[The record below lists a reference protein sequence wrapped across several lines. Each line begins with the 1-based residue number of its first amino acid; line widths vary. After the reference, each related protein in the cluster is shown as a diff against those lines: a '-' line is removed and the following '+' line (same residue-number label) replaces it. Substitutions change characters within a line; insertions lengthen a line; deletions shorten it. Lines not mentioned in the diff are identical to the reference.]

1 MPSSSMDASRIR
13 ERLGLAVDVV
23 MLVLIVANLTLIVI
37 DWGFANPAVQG
48 LLQAYVPAV
57 YRWYDATI
65 HEHFFFYDLAFVVV
79 FITEILVRWGL
90 AIYRQRYHRW
100 FFYPFVHWYD
110 VLGCVP
116 VSSLRSLRLLRVI
129 AMIPKL
135 QRTGLVDLRDTYLY
149 RTFEKYRDI
158 ILEEVSDRV
167 TVRII
172 EGVQN
177 EIRGQRDVTA
187 RIAEEVIA
195 PQREVLIEALTHR
208 LQEATA
214 VAYTQQQDAFHDYLD
229 EVISDAVT
237 RNREIRSIAGLP
249 GVGKPVAD
257 LLERAISDIV
267 FSVIDRMVADVASLD
282 NDQAI
287 AEITTLST
295 DALLSPKYDQRLN
308 RLARSI
314 VLQSLDVIKEHVEV
328 QRWKEE
334 YGASATSPAST

>member
-1 MPSSSMDASRIR
+1 MDSVRVR
-13 ERLGLAVDVV
+13 ERLGLTVDVV
-23 MLVLIVANLTLIVI
+23 MLVLIAANLTLIVI
-37 DWGFANPAVQG
+37 DWGFENPALQD
-48 LLQAYVPAV
+48 LLRTYVPTV
-57 YRWYDATI
+57 YHWYADTI
-65 HEHFFFYDLAFVVV
+65 HQHFFFYDLAFVAV
-79 FITEILVRWGL
+79 FVAEILVRWGL
-90 AIYRQRYHRW
+90 AIYRQQYHRW

-110 VLGCVP
+110 VLGCIP

-129 AMIPKL
+129 AMVPKL
-135 QRTGLVDLRDTYLY
+135 QRTGLVDLRRTYLY

-177 EIRGQRDVTA
+177 ELRGSQDVTA

-214 VAYTQQQDAFHDYLD
+214 VAYSQQQDDFHDYLD
-229 EVISDAVT
+229 GVISDAVA
-237 RNREIRSIAGLP
+237 RNREISTIAGLP
-249 GVGKPVAD
+249 GVGKPMAD

-282 NDQAI
+282 NDQVI

-308 RLARSI
+308 RMARSI
-314 VLQSLDVIKEHVEV
+314 VLQSLDVIKEHVKV

-334 YGASATSPAST
+334 YAAAPATTPSSS

>member
-1 MPSSSMDASRIR
+1 VR
-13 ERLGLAVDVV
+13 EQLGLTVDLV

-37 DWGFANPAVQG
+37 DWGFANPAVQN
-48 LLQAYVPAV
+48 LLQAYAPPV
-57 YRWYDATI
+57 YHWYNTTI
-65 HEHFFFYDLAFVVV
+65 HQHFFFYDLAFVVV
-79 FITEILVRWGL
+79 FIAEILVRWGL

-110 VLGCVP
+110 VLGCIP

-129 AMIPKL
+129 AMVPKL
-135 QRTGLVDLRDTYLY
+135 QRTGLVDLRQTYLY

-158 ILEEVSDRV
+158 VIEEISDRV

-172 EGVQN
+172 EGVQK
-177 EIRGQRDVTA
+177 EIRGSHDVTA
-187 RIAEEVIA
+187 RIADEVIA
-195 PQREVLIEALTHR
+195 PQREALIEAITHR

-214 VAYTQQQDAFHDYLD
+214 VAYSQQQDAFHDYLD
-229 EVISDAVT
+229 GVISDAVT
-237 RNREIRSIAGLP
+237 RNREIRTIAGLP

-282 NDQAI
+282 NDQVI
-287 AEITTLST
+287 AEVTTLST

-308 RLARSI
+308 HLARSI
-314 VLQSLDVIKEHVEV
+314 VLQSLDVIKEHVKI
-328 QRWKEE
+328 QQWKEK
-334 YGASATSPAST
+334 YGHVQTGDIASS